1 MVQREGP
8 GPGGAA
14 PGAPA
19 PPAVAG
25 GLIVRVFQETPDVI
39 LMLQVSA
46 DGYLRCQTAISSF
59 PTAPSL
65 AALQGLTIEQ
75 ILPPEILS
83 RFGRRCQEATER
95 KGPIRYQEHLRVG
108 DSDVVLD
115 AAITPIFDGEGAST
129 HLFWSARNVTD
140 EWTTRESLRRTEERL
155 RTLEREHAK
164 ALASRSEAGEA
175 AIERRGKELEERTQK
190 AEELGRQ
197 LEERATEIESRER
210 AMEEQ
215 REALEGQARLIEQRE
230 KTLEERIGTLDAER
244 RSMLEKAGTH
254 DEQRKALEDLRST
267 LEEERASIDAH
278 RAKLEHDRSELD
290 EAKAEL
296 EKRRA
301 NVEAE
306 RDALRARVE
315 ELERSAGEQE
325 ERAAEVEAQRE
336 LVETERETLQ
346 ALKASLSEE
355 RASLEAEKEGLEAEK
370 EALEAR
376 LAQVESRRETAAG
389 HADHLF
395 QVSTTGVAWSDG
407 DGKLR
412 EVNRAL
418 AAMMRRSP
426 EDLTGISLQDL
437 LHADEQDAIERLLA
451 EARES
456 EGGVAQTELR
466 FAHEDGESSHVHV
479 TLTAVR
485 EGDDGDDRFLWQV
498 VDYTERRGLQE
509 RLAHQALHDSLT
521 GLPNRALFLDRLS
534 RALQRL
540 DRNPGT
546 VAVMIMDLDHF
557 AQVNEQNGHEVGDR
571 VLAHVAERLGESIR
585 GSDTVGRL
593 ESDTFGI
600 LCEELSDA
608 EDAQGVADRLR
619 RAVEGR
625 AMIDELGVDVGV
637 SIGVALTDETTDRPE
652 TLLRDATLAVREAK
666 EAGRART
673 EIFDRDR
680 REEAAQRFRTE
691 SDLARAIEE
700 DEFRV
705 FYQPQIDLQGGT
717 IVGVEVLVRWQ
728 QPDSGLVTPSEFIP
742 LAEQT
747 GLIVPLGAW
756 ILEQACLQSKRWA
769 SVAGTELATWV
780 NMSPR
785 QLAQPD
791 LPDMTEKVLAQT
803 GADPATL
810 CVEVTEGVLLED
822 TGAAVGNLRALKEL
836 GLRVGIDDFGK
847 GFSSLAYLKR
857 LPVDMLKIDRTFVQ
871 GLGQSKED
879 TAIAEAV
886 IGLARAMDLTS
897 IAEGVE
903 TPEQLARLREMGCDL
918 AQGYLFASPQPAEVI
933 EQLLT
938 QDLRW

>member
-1 MVQREGP
+1 
-8 GPGGAA
+8 
-14 PGAPA
+14 
-19 PPAVAG
+19 
-25 GLIVRVFQETPDVI
+25 
-39 LMLQVSA
+39 
-46 DGYLRCQTAISSF
+46 RCQTAISSF

-65 AALQGLTIEQ
+65 AAVQGRTIEQ

-95 KGPIRYQEHLRVG
+95 KGPLRYQEHLRVG
-108 DSDVVLD
+108 DEDVVLD
-115 AAITPIFDGEGAST
+115 AAITPILDAEGAST

-164 ALASRSEAGEA
+164 ALAGRSEAGEA
-175 AIERRGKELEERTQK
+175 EAANEERERELEERTRK
-190 AEELGRQ
+190 AEELERQ
-197 LEERATEIESRER
+197 LEERAAEVEARER
-210 AMEEQ
+210 AMEER
-215 REALEGQARLIEQRE
+215 REGLEGQAGLIEQRE
-230 KTLEERIGTLDAER
+230 QTLEERIRTLDAER
-244 RSMLEKAGTH
+244 RSILENEEAH
-254 DEQRKALEDLRST
+254 DEQRKALEDLRKA
-267 LEEERASIDAH
+267 LEEERASIEAH
-278 RAKLEHDRSELD
+278 RAELEHDRSELD

-296 EKRRA
+296 ETRRA
-301 NVEAE
+301 EMEAE
-306 RDALRARVE
+306 RDTLGGRVV
-315 ELERSAGEQE
+315 ELEHSATEQE
-325 ERAAEVEAQRE
+325 AAAADVEAQRE
-336 LVETERETLQ
+336 LVETERETLEV
-346 ALKASLSEE
+346 LKDSLREE

-370 EALEAR
+370 EALEVR
-376 LAQVESRRETAAG
+376 LAQVESRRQAAAG

-395 QVSTTGVAWSDG
+395 RVSTTGVAWSDG
-407 DGKLR
+407 DGKLH

-418 AAMMRRSP
+418 AAMVRRSP
-426 EDLTGISLQDL
+426 EDLIGISLQDL

-456 EGGVAQTELR
+456 DEGVAQTETR
-466 FAHEDGESSHVHV
+466 FAHEDGEISHVHV

-485 EGDDGDDRFLWQV
+485 GEDDEEDRFLWQV
-498 VDYTERRGLQE
+498 ADYTERRGLQE

-546 VAVMIMDLDHF
+546 VAVMVMDLDHF
-557 AQVNEQNGHEVGDR
+557 AHVNEQNGHEVGDR

-593 ESDTFGI
+593 ESDTYGI

-666 EAGRART
+666 EGGRGRT
-673 EIFDRDR
+673 EIFDRER
-680 REEAAQRFRTE
+680 REETAQRFRTE

-705 FYQPQIDLQGGT
+705 FYQPQIDLETGT

-742 LAEQT
+742 LAEET

-756 ILEQACLQSKRWA
+756 VLEQACLQSKRWT

-791 LPDMTEKVLAQT
+791 LPKMTEKVLAQT

-810 CVEVTEGVLLED
+810 CVEVTEGIFLEE
-822 TGAAVGNLRALKEL
+822 TGGAIANLRALKEL

-857 LPVDMLKIDRTFVQ
+857 LPVDMLKIDRTFVH
-871 GLGQSKED
+871 GLGRSKED

-886 IGLARAMDLTS
+886 ISLARAMDLTS